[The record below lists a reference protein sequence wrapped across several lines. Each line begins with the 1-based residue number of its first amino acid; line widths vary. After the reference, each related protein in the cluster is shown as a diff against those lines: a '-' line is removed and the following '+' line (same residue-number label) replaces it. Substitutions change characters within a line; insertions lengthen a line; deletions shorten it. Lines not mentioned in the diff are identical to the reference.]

1 MDYVVDALRCVAVVG
16 ILDIAKCLYEA
27 ITKIEQ
33 EYNAHSKSL
42 EEGRQKGTVLSSIE

>member
-1 MDYVVDALRCVAVVG
+1 VVG

-33 EYNAHSKSL
+33 EYNDHSKNL
-42 EEGRQKGTVLSSIE
+42 EEAVKKVCDVAAVRCRGCVLMA